1 MAFSLTLALQ
11 PDSLALC
18 RLPPSAPLPEWVP
31 AGGFFSITRTRD
43 ELSIVCQATQVPP
56 AVQQDA
62 GWRAFKVEGPLDL
75 AMTGVLT
82 ALSQPMVDAG
92 ISLFVVSTFDTDYVL
107 VRMQDVD
114 RASKAWE
121 QAGHRVNI
129 LLAPPKRRR

>member
-1 MAFSLTLALQ
+1 MAISLTLALQ

-18 RLPPSAPLPEWVP
+18 RLPPSTPIPDWVP
-31 AGGFFSITRTRD
+31 ASGFLSLTRTKD
-43 ELSIVCQATQVPP
+43 ELSVVCLAAQVPA
-56 AVQQDA
+56 AVQQDS

-92 ISLFVVSTFDTDYVL
+92 ISLFVISTFDTDYVL
-107 VRMQDVD
+107 VRTQDID

-129 LLAPPKRRR
+129 LLSPPKRKR